1 MHLILTCLQPC
12 NIFIGI
18 DTISCEIDIFYSNPR
33 IKGFRA
39 PIFQE
44 TDIRL
49 QCSKNIF
56 FYSQNEM
63 NFL

>member
-1 MHLILTCLQPC
+1 MHLILTFLRPC
-12 NIFIGI
+12 NIFIASI
-18 DTISCEIDIFYSNPR
+18 LSLFKLIFFTV
-33 IKGFRA
+33 IQGFRA

-63 NFL
+63 NVLIF

>member
-1 MHLILTCLQPC
+1 M
-12 NIFIGI
+12 
-18 DTISCEIDIFYSNPR
+18 
-33 IKGFRA
+33 KGSRA

-49 QCSKNIF
+49 QCSTNIF